1 MHLYKICIM
10 FITLFIIKM
19 DGGSTEVQNPVM
31 KQDNN
36 QKTGLSRLTHL
47 RPGNTCAS
55 SFGRV
60 CNWAHASPGFLEHLE
75 NMWKQKAFREGERED
90 LDSFKV

>member
-1 MHLYKICIM
+1 MLIS
-10 FITLFIIKM
+10 LFIIKM

-31 KQDNN
+31 KQDDN
-36 QKTGLSRLTHL
+36 QKTGFSRWTHL
-47 RPGNTCAS
+47 RPVTACAS

-75 NMWKQKAFREGERED
+75 NMWKRKAFREGEQFQED